1 MWVKHLSK
9 NRNTER
15 EAKKGYMAMLERN
28 ENKKRDFHSKSDA
41 PQRALEQRIYQKTKK
56 SQDGEGTKK
65 IKLVQIP
72 AEGRFQD

>member
-1 MWVKHLSK
+1 
-9 NRNTER
+9 
-15 EAKKGYMAMLERN
+15 MAILERN
-28 ENKKRDFHSKSDA
+28 ENKKERLFYSKSDV
-41 PQRALEQRIYQKTKK
+41 PQRALEQHIYQKTKK